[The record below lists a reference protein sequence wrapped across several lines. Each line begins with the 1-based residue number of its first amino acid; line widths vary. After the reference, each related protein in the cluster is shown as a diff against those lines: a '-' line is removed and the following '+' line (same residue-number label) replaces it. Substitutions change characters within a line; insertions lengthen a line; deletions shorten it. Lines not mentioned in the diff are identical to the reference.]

1 MLDKIEHG
9 NVLELRI
16 NRPPA
21 NALNHAVLKALID
34 AIQQGEQEARA
45 IVLSG
50 RPGMFSAG
58 LDVPALLKLDKEE
71 TRGFLTSLFSLM
83 EIVARCK
90 VPIACAM
97 TGHSPAGGT
106 VIAIF
111 ADYRVMCRGKYR
123 AGLNEVQ
130 VGLAVPETIQRAM
143 MRLTGPRK
151 GAQLMTAGQ
160 LLLAEEAYEVGLVD
174 QLADSPEAVVEDA
187 VQWCQALLK
196 LPPKAMLATREIA
209 RQDLAGLFD
218 ELGARDIDRFVSGW
232 FEEETQQAMHALV
245 ARLGK

>member
-9 NVLELRI
+9 DVLELRI

-21 NALNHAVLKALID
+21 NALNLAVLNALID
-34 AIQQGEQEARA
+34 GIQQGERDAGA

-58 LDVPALLKLDKEE
+58 LDVPALLKLDKAE
-71 TRGFLTSLFSLM
+71 TRVFLASLFKLM
-83 EIVARCK
+83 ETVARCR

-143 MRLTGPRK
+143 MRLTGPQK
-151 GAQLMTAGQ
+151 GAQLMMAGQ
-160 LLLAEEAYEVGLVD
+160 LLLAEEACQVGLVD
-174 QLADSPEAVVEDA
+174 ALADSPEAVVEDA
-187 VQWCQALLK
+187 VQWCQALLR
-196 LPPKAMLATREIA
+196 LPPKAMLDTRKIA
-209 RQDLAGLFD
+209 RQDLGELFD
-218 ELGARDIDRFVSGW
+218 AMGERDIDRFVSGW

>member
-9 NVLELRI
+9 DVLELRI

-21 NALNHAVLKALID
+21 NALNLAVLQALIEGVQTG
-34 AIQQGEQEARA
+34 AQEARA

-58 LDVPALLKLDKEE
+58 LDVPSLLKLAQDE
-71 TRGFLTSLFSLM
+71 TRVFLATLFKLM
-83 EIVARCK
+83 EVVARCE
-90 VPIACAM
+90 VPVACAM

-143 MRLTGPRK
+143 IRLTGPQK
-151 GAQLMTAGQ
+151 GALLMTAGK

-174 QLADSPEAVVEDA
+174 ALADTTEAVVQDA
-187 VQWCQALLK
+187 VQWCQMLLK
-196 LPPKAMLATREIA
+196 LPPKAMLATRKIA
-209 RQDLAGLFD
+209 RQDLMDLFD
-218 ELGARDIDRFVSGW
+218 AMGERDIDRFVNGW